1 MYRIFKRIV
10 APVVFFAVTAC
21 GLAAPAP
28 ARADLARIQQAG
40 MLKVA
45 VYNDFAPFS
54 ANNAGIDI
62 DLAEALAKKLGLK
75 ISLLPFPAGESLNDD
90 LRNMVWKGHYLGYGP
105 ADVMMHVP
113 VDRRLAAENDNVE
126 IFAPYHRET
135 VRLVRNAATVP
146 VFDGMDALAGKKI
159 GVENVS
165 ISAIV
170 MLGEQDGRFRDD
182 IKIYDTPIAALQDL
196 KAGKLDAVLAGQSEI
211 ESVFRGDAAF
221 PVSPVAFQRMPRNGW
236 VVGMAVKKDEAE
248 LAHALQGALAE
259 LTASGELSRIFEK
272 YGVHVV
278 AP

>member
-1 MYRIFKRIV
+1 MYRIFRKI
-10 APVVFFAVTAC
+10 AAAVVLFATVCT
-21 GLAAPAP
+21 LAAPAY
-28 ARADLARIQQAG
+28 ADLAKIQQAG

-54 ANNAGIDI
+54 DHNAGIDI

-75 ISLLPFPAGESLNDD
+75 ISLLPFPAGENLNDD

-126 IFAPYHRET
+126 IFGPYHRET

-146 VFDGMDALAGKKI
+146 VFDGMDALAGKRI

-170 MLGEQDGRFRDD
+170 LLGEQDGKFRDNV
-182 IKIYDTPIAALQDL
+182 KIYDTPIEALQDL

-211 ESVFRGDAAF
+211 ESVLRGDTAF
-221 PVSPVAFQRMPRNGW
+221 PVSPIAFQRMPRNGW
-236 VVGMAVKKDEAE
+236 VVGMAVKKDEIE